1 MCVHLRASCLFHFA
15 SSLKFACCVNYTLD
29 SKNPSPIPGHRTN
42 KGIKMAI
49 HKGERGAFPL

>member
-1 MCVHLRASCLFHFA
+1 MYVPIYWHSCVSTC
-15 SSLKFACCVNYTLD
+15 
-29 SKNPSPIPGHRTN
+29 PIPGHRTN